1 LCVTAINCIQGKA
14 RHQSES
20 QLVNFLR
27 VHKSFIVAMDKID
40 FIENNRIVVGSKYI
54 PISVTYQEA
63 FWARVKGK

>member
-1 LCVTAINCIQGKA
+1 
-14 RHQSES
+14 
-20 QLVNFLR
+20 
-27 VHKSFIVAMDKID
+27 MDKID